1 MKEKYWIAVGDI
13 HGNAGNLQRIRKI
26 SKARGVLV
34 SGDLT
39 NVGGK
44 STARM
49 LLDEIRSL
57 NPNVYAQ
64 IGNMDTRE
72 VDRFLE
78 ESGVNV
84 HNRILLLEDD
94 VYLLGLGYSIATP
107 FNTPSEV
114 SDEQL
119 EKWLSAHRD
128 KASRIKHLI
137 FMTHTPP
144 YGTKTDMLNSGAN
157 VGSRAVREFIEDVQP
172 EVCITGHVHE
182 ANIEDHVGGTKVINP
197 GTLSGGGYVW
207 IKYDG
212 VGLDAQLMTV
222 E

>member
-1 MKEKYWIAVGDI
+1 MIEKHWIAVGDI
-13 HGNAGNLQRIRKI
+13 HENARNLNNIRKI
-26 SKARGVLV
+26 SQARGILI

-39 NVGGK
+39 NQGGK
-44 STARM
+44 STVR
-49 LLDEIRSL
+49 LLLEEIRSI

-72 VDRFLE
+72 VDKFLE

-84 HNRILLLEDD
+84 HNRIILLEDE
-94 VYLLGLGYSIATP
+94 VYLMGLGYSTGTP

-119 EKWLSAHRD
+119 EQWLSAHRA
-128 KASRIKHLI
+128 KAAKIKHLI

-144 YGTKTDMLNSGAN
+144 YGTKTDMLNSGKN
-157 VGSRAVREFIEDVQP
+157 VGSLAVREFIEEVQP

-182 ANIEDHVGGTKVINP
+182 ANIEDYVGGTKVINP
-197 GTLSGGGYVW
+197 GPLSSGGYVW

-212 VGLDAQLMTV
+212 VGLDAHLRTV
-222 E
+222 S

>member
-1 MKEKYWIAVGDI
+1 MTEKHWIAVGDI
-13 HGNAGNLQRIRKI
+13 HENAVNLQRIRKI
-26 SKARGVLV
+26 SEARGILV

-39 NVGGK
+39 NVGGR

-49 LLDEIRSL
+49 LLDEIRKV

-84 HNRILLLEDD
+84 HNRIVLLEDD
-94 VYLLGLGYSIATP
+94 VYLLGLGYSTVTP

-119 EKWLSAHRD
+119 EEWLLAHRD

-197 GTLSGGGYVW
+197 GTLSGGGYVV
-207 IKYDG
+207 IRYDG
-212 VGLDAQLMTV
+212 VGLDAHLKQV
-222 E
+222 S